1 MITLAIP
8 TYNRSS
14 CVIDCFK
21 KVISDSRIKEILI
34 IDDNSDI
41 EIYKSMVAGIENFRE
56 SEFFS
61 KIKII
66 RNDENLGS
74 FRNKKKCVY
83 ESSMDWIVLL
93 DSDNSIDVEYLNSLD
108 GKNVKYT
115 IYTPSHAMC
124 DSQYLNYTKY
134 SGCSVDKIKYKK
146 ILTDERE
153 QIWDCILNTGN
164 YFFNKKT
171 YLACIDEEDER
182 RDSFAAD
189 AFYLIYLWMK
199 NTGGGKLEVVEN
211 MKYSHSLSSDSHW
224 VNNSAGSNSFIDELI
239 KDVITWDF

>member
-8 TYNRSS
+8 AYNRSS
-14 CVIDCFK
+14 CVIDCFE

-56 SEFFS
+56 SGFFS

-74 FRNKKKCVY
+74 FRTKKKCVH
-83 ESSMDWIVLL
+83 ESSMDWVVLL
-93 DSDNSIDVEYLNSLD
+93 DSDNSIDIEYLNSLE
-108 GKNVKYT
+108 GKKVEST

-124 DSQYLNYTKY
+124 DSPYLNYTKY
-134 SGCSVDKIKYKK
+134 SGHSVDKIKYKK

-164 YFFNKKT
+164 YFFNRNT
-171 YLACIDEEDER
+171 YLACIDEEAES
-182 RDSFAAD
+182 RDPFAAD

-199 NTGGGKLEVVEN
+199 NTAEGKMEVVEN
-211 MKYSHSLSSDSHW
+211 MKYNHSLSSDSHW
-224 VNNSAGSNSFIDELI
+224 VNNSINSSSFINELI
-239 KDVITWDF
+239 KDVVS